1 MQSKGVWGTRRN
13 SSAGAEVRGVRKNRD
28 DGAEVVWDEGRGGMG
43 RVRMARTVTTWIGS
57 MGFEHVATVR
67 RVDTTTVTTMMVMA
81 MTMTM
86 MRVVVR

>member
-1 MQSKGVWGTRRN
+1 
-13 SSAGAEVRGVRKNRD
+13 
-28 DGAEVVWDEGRGGMG
+28 MG